1 LRHVPSTSPS
11 PIGFAGCAIFNENNI
26 GLVDFTELASEL
38 VFEGDFTLD
47 VADKNPFDFILLPEA
62 AEYPFSYDYDLLL
75 ELLPLSKNIYLRDVD
90 RIREWLN
97 PFWHPGKKV
106 ETLELLQQI
115 NLHIYRTFRYQ
126 RRERKGVL
134 SPAETL
140 ENNGGSCRDF
150 ATLFMEVCRFMG
162 LAARFVSGYM
172 YSTEIDGRM
181 SMHGWAEVYLPG
193 AGWIGF
199 DPSWGLLAASNYF
212 PVAVTRH
219 SEYAP
224 PISGTYL
231 GTPRNFLR
239 SQVDLYIKRI
249 CPKNPREMKRRFQEP
264 EFAAWQKRRAQTEA
278 RIAIFKREFLG
289 QPLRSKGFAHRELMV
304 TWAVFVHDLW
314 MLARR
319 PRASHAQAEA
329 A

>member
-1 LRHVPSTSPS
+1 MKIHIQHRTSYHYDLKVLLGAHRLMMRPRESHGVRIETCSFHISVPHR
-11 PIGFAGCAIFNENNI
+11 IRWMRDVHENNI
-26 GLVDFTELASEL
+26 GLIDFTELASEL
-38 VFEGDFTLD
+38 VIEGAFALD
-47 VADKNPFDFILLPEA
+47 IAEKNPFDFILLPEA
-62 AEYPFSYDYDLLL
+62 ADYPFSYDHELLP
-75 ELLPLSKNIYLRDVD
+75 ELLPLSQSVYARDVD
-90 RIREWLN
+90 RIRDWLN
-97 PFWHPGKKV
+97 PFWHPGKKI

-126 RRERKGVL
+126 RREKKGVL
-134 SPAETL
+134 SPAETM

-150 ATLFMEVCRFMG
+150 ATLFMEVCRVMG

-172 YSTEIDGRM
+172 YSAEIDGRM

-219 SEYAP
+219 PEYAP

-239 SQVDLYIKRI
+239 SQVDLHV
-249 CPKNPREMKRRFQEP
+249 RRTD
-264 EFAAWQKRRAQTEA
+264 AN
-278 RIAIFKREFLG
+278 
-289 QPLRSKGFAHRELMV
+289 
-304 TWAVFVHDLW
+304 
-314 MLARR
+314 R
-319 PRASHAQAEA
+319 PHAS
-329 A
+329 